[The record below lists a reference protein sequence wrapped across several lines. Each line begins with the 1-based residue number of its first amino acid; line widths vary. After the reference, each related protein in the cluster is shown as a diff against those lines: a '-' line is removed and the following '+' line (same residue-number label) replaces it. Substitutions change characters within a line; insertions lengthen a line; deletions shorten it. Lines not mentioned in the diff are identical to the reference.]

1 MTLTRLVLAW
11 IPVAVEFTIVRALG
25 IGEPRDPSAPGD
37 PFAAMARRYLPLCSA
52 EAAVATLV
60 ASLWFDSL
68 GHGGWWLL
76 FLLLGLLVAVAC
88 VAAAPAARALRGAMP
103 LLTRDALRYVLAGAI
118 LAWRLG

>member
-1 MTLTRLVLAW
+1 MTLTRLLLAW
-11 IPVAVEFTIVRALG
+11 IPVALEFTFVRALG
-25 IGEPRDPSAPGD
+25 IGEPRDPSAPAD
-37 PFAAMARRYLPLCSA
+37 PFATVMRRHLPLCSA

-76 FLLLGLLVAVAC
+76 FLLLGVLVAVAR
-88 VAAAPAARALRGAMP
+88 AAASPAPRVFREAVP
-103 LLTRDALRYVLAGAI
+103 FVTRDALRYVLAGAI